1 MRKRCASQMCE
12 ALRLLNVVSQL
23 WVSKVV
29 SQLWDSNVVS
39 QMWGSCACASSL
51 TVWESQCE
59 SHSVRVSQSWLSDPL
74 WESHN
79 HDSQI
84 QCESLTIM
92 TLRSTVRVSQS
103 WLSDPVWES
112 HHHDSQILE
121 SHSDSNH
128 DSQIMS
134 LKYKEALRLSKF
146 WSAA

>member
-59 SHSVRVSQSWLSDPL
+59 SHSVRVSQSWLSDPV

-79 HDSQI
+79 HDSQVH
-84 QCESLTIM
+84 CESLTIM
-92 TLRSTVRVSQS
+92 TLRSSVRVSPS
-103 WLSDPVWES
+103 WLSDPRVSQWLKS
-112 HHHDSQILE
+112 WLSNYVSQIQG
-121 SHSDSNH
+121 S
-128 DSQIMS
+128 IAP
-134 LKYKEALRLSKF
+134 LKILKRCVGSIT
-146 WSAA
+146 STRIP